1 MFTTPKVFI
10 FGGDYMLSAEII
22 NSPSFQLELI
32 LRMLIASSCG
42 AVIGFERNRHQKEAG
57 MRTHIFVA
65 LGACVFAICS
75 KYAFTDMMG
84 MKGINVDIGRI
95 ASNLVTGCCFL
106 GAGVIFVR
114 NKAVTG
120 LTTAAGVWVVAG
132 IGLCFGTGMYFVGA
146 GVLLIDIIVQYGL
159 HGVFSK
165 VEGVSTRHI
174 VFVINNKDEVL
185 ESFVED
191 LKKIDSHLTIVGVS
205 HKETNYDTVTL
216 SLRMSANAKNID
228 IIDFMKRYPYVLS
241 AEL

>member
-1 MFTTPKVFI
+1 MVNS
-10 FGGDYMLSAEII
+10 MLSAEII
-22 NSPSFQLELI
+22 NSPGFQLEL
-32 LRMLIASSCG
+32 LVRLLMASVCG
-42 AVIGFERNRHQKEAG
+42 AIIGFERNRHQKEAG

-65 LGACVFAICS
+65 LGACVFAVCS

-106 GAGVIFVR
+106 GAGVIFIR

-132 IGLCFGTGMYFVGA
+132 IGLCFGTGMYIVGA
-146 GVLLIDIIVQYGL
+146 GALLIDIIVQYVL
-159 HGVFSK
+159 HGVFSR

-174 VFVINNKDEVL
+174 GFVLNNEENVL
-185 ESFVED
+185 EDFVAD
-191 LKKIDSHLTIVGVS
+191 LKKIDGQLEIVGVT
-205 HKETNYDTVTL
+205 HKESNYDIITL
-216 SLRMSANAKNID
+216 NLRMSANAKKID
-228 IIDFMKRYPYVLS
+228 IIEFMEKYPFVLS

>member
-1 MFTTPKVFI
+1 MVNS
-10 FGGDYMLSAEII
+10 MLSAEII
-22 NSPSFQLELI
+22 NSPGFQLEL
-32 LRMLIASSCG
+32 LARLLMASVCG
-42 AVIGFERNRHQKEAG
+42 AIIGFERNRHQKEAG

-65 LGACVFAICS
+65 LGACVFAVCS

-106 GAGVIFVR
+106 GAGVIFIR

-132 IGLCFGTGMYFVGA
+132 IGLCFGTGMYIVGA
-146 GVLLIDIIVQYGL
+146 GALLIDIIVQYVL
-159 HGVFSK
+159 HGVFSR

-174 VFVINNKDEVL
+174 GFILNNENGVL
-185 ESFVED
+185 ESFVDD
-191 LKKIDSHLTIVGVS
+191 LKKIDAHLEIVGIT
-205 HKETNYDTVTL
+205 HKESNYDIVTL
-216 SLRMSANAKNID
+216 NLRMSANAKKID
-228 IIDFMKRYPYVLS
+228 IIEFMKKYPFVLS